1 MGYCIYQN
9 ETNFFIPKEYFG
21 LALAAIKDFMVQK
34 SEGDTI
40 RWFSWINTEG
50 VMDCQTLEDALHA
63 WRWVAEF
70 NENGDIWHLYFR
82 GDKSGHDLDFFKVLA
97 PFVRDESYIIMRGED
112 GEMWRWFFKDKTCIE
127 QNAIITWK

>member
-1 MGYCIYQN
+1 
-9 ETNFFIPKEYFG
+9 
-21 LALAAIKDFMVQK
+21 
-34 SEGDTI
+34 
-40 RWFSWINTEG
+40 
-50 VMDCQTLEDALHA
+50 MDCQTLEDALHA

-127 QNAIITWK
+127 QNAIITWSSGLEGGIIGDHSPMKLPKPQYKKP

>member
-40 RWFSWINTEG
+40 RWFS
-50 VMDCQTLEDALHA
+50 
-63 WRWVAEF
+63 
-70 NENGDIWHLYFR
+70 
-82 GDKSGHDLDFFKVLA
+82 
-97 PFVRDESYIIMRGED
+97 
-112 GEMWRWFFKDKTCIE
+112 
-127 QNAIITWK
+127 